1 MMQQM
6 IESPPSRTGY
16 VSLTATASEA
26 PPRAAVA
33 SSIPEVLHDV
43 FDGGEIVILAVKP
56 SMWRPLFDSAP
67 WVVTCTLLAGA
78 MVGLG
83 RTIPGLSIATTAQVI
98 LLAAVVRIAF
108 AVVRWVPTWYVLT
121 NRRILYIRG
130 VRSPRVQACG
140 LKDVRNTYL
149 HVSITERMTGLGSI
163 SFATDDRVSVSQVWQ
178 SVHRPEEVHAEIRRA
193 IGNALD

>member
-6 IESPPSRTGY
+6 IKSPPSRTSS

-33 SSIPEVLHDV
+33 SPIPAALRDV

-56 SMWRPLFDSAP
+56 SMWRPLFDSVP

-83 RTIPGLSIATTAQVI
+83 RTIPGLSITTSAQVI
-98 LLAAVVRIAF
+98 LLAGLARIAF
-108 AVVRWVPTWYVLT
+108 AVVRWVPAWYVLT

-130 VRSPRVQACG
+130 VRSPRVHACG
-140 LKDVRNTYL
+140 LKEVRNTYL
-149 HVSITERMTGLGSI
+149 HVSIAERVTGLGSI
-163 SFATDDRVSVSQVWQ
+163 SFATEDRVSVSQVWR
-178 SVHRPEEVHAEIRRA
+178 SIHDPEAVHAKVRRA
-193 IGNALD
+193 IENALN